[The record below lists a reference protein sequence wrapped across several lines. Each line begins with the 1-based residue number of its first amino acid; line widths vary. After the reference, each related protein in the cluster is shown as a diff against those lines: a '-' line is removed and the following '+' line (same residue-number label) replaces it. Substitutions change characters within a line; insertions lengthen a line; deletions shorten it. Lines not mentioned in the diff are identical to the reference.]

1 MSSIS
6 LCITSYYKD
15 ILYLER
21 LWPYIESQTLCP
33 GEIIL
38 YCSGIKYLNTPTTI
52 TINKQTIKI
61 KTITDPQQQLQTVAR
76 NACAD
81 EAKYDTIIFFDI
93 DDIPHP
99 QKLEATSYHIENY
112 DFLVHSFTKHVSKHE
127 ILLADIPNI
136 KTTTNLYIDP
146 NPKSTNIESDIKRP
160 ITHGHLA
167 IKKHVLE
174 KVRFDTHFYYT
185 DNNGNKFCSGE
196 DGRFC
201 QDLVRNGYKGIFL
214 DFPLIIYT

>member
-1 MSSIS
+1 MNQIS

-15 ILYLER
+15 IIYLDR
-21 LWPYIESQTLCP
+21 LWPYLESQTICP
-33 GEIIL
+33 AEIIL
-38 YCSGIKYLNTPTTI
+38 YCSGIKSINIPSI
-52 TINKQTIKI
+52 TINKQLIQI
-61 KTITDPQQQLQTVAR
+61 KTIIDYEPQLQTVAR
-76 NACAD
+76 NVCAD
-81 EAKYDTIIFFDI
+81 HANCDTIIFFDI

-99 QKLEATSYHIENY
+99 QKLEATSYHINNY
-112 DFLVHSFTKHVSKHE
+112 DFLVHSFTKSIIKHE
-127 ILLADIPNI
+127 MLLADIPNI

-146 NPKSTNIESDIKRP
+146 NPRSTNIESDIKRP

-174 KVRFDTHFYYT
+174 KVRFDTNLYYV
-185 DNNGNKFCSGE
+185 DYNGNKFCSGE